1 MSTENISLYLF
12 LKKTGILGE
21 TPCILDI
28 RREILS
34 ISKLRSEILRVL
46 NDILSVQSLFS
57 FSTEIPF
64 TLKTYENRILYI
76 GPEFKVYLHLN
87 RFFRVTR
94 PTLHVFW
101 LSFILD
107 F

>member
-1 MSTENISLYLF
+1 MSTENLSLYLF
-12 LKKTGILGE
+12 LKKNGILGG

-28 RREILS
+28 RRETLS

-57 FSTEIPF
+57 FSKQILF
-64 TLKTYENRILYI
+64 TLKNYENRILYI
-76 GPEFKVYLHLN
+76 GPEFNVYLHLK